1 MGPTRVALP
10 RGAPGREH
18 SWHDLDPP
26 GSFFP
31 PHSPGEP
38 GEVNISGDTGLMPDP
53 QESSQGVLSPLP
65 PKPNRPQLLIQTPSS
80 LTPEILNYDTES

>member
-1 MGPTRVALP
+1 MGPTHVALP

-18 SWHDLDPP
+18 SWRDLDPP

-31 PHSPGEP
+31 PQSPEEP
-38 GEVNISGDTGLMPDP
+38 GEVNISGDTGLRPDP

-65 PKPNRPQLLIQTPSS
+65 PKPYRPQLLIQTSCS